1 MIWFLDAKPVIRISA
16 LFVADGKASNI
27 GGAIKPGF
35 SFSVCSCVSLAPA
48 RKRLMLTKK
57 GMPNL
62 NARKNI
68 RTIPKILKNKF
79 FFVFA
84 STLFESLDLAIIN
97 VKTEPKVGV
106 GPTTYSLR

>member
-84 STLFESLDLAIIN
+84 STLLESLDLCLFIILPQHN
-97 VKTEPKVGV
+97 V
-106 GPTTYSLR
+106 